1 MGLNCQLWR
10 SYDVTATPKSKTQ
23 YINLTVV
30 TRPFIWAI
38 ASRRT
43 IRMHGDIGQNV
54 WNWHIFKLCPKMAHY
69 LQLFLEQPYHQKM
82 RHNALFPFRWYV
94 GGGTA
99 SVKKVIRK
107 KPNFYG
113 SFNFW
118 HILAQRKCDN
128 RFLTTDPDWPLDG
141 KFFGTFGFPFMF
153 MWEKLFSLKVKKY
166 FNFQTLLWRHSH
178 AQIQNQPHPRMP
190 LEKDNIWCEGHFG
203 TPAGSKVMAKRLF
216 WHPIFDPIFRFLA
229 HSGAT
234 VKGTKSPFPPFSI
247 HHIATTLPPFAIRY
261 PFWSLCAKVPN
272 RAHFRL
278 PLWRHDHAQP
288 RPISRHLW
296 TSRRSFVWAMS
307 QFCHFCGSKVTV
319 QSVFLALFGTSATRF
334 VPNNSEQKGG
344 TPVQTKVLRYPTEF
358 GTVWADSAV
367 CTSCHFF
374 APLVWKSV
382 KKCQNRLFW
391 RHCDVGATPNLDAV
405 FRKRCAPT
413 SSTTSRKP
421 RFDTPFRFRVIHEK
435 PVFRPFFPPPWHMFF
450 GVYPTLPLYPNS
462 QISYSTRTLYRYTF

>member
-141 KFFGTFGFPFMF
+141 KFF
-153 MWEKLFSLKVKKY
+153 
-166 FNFQTLLWRHSH
+166 
-178 AQIQNQPHPRMP
+178 
-190 LEKDNIWCEGHFG
+190 
-203 TPAGSKVMAKRLF
+203 
-216 WHPIFDPIFRFLA
+216 WHVWI
-229 HSGAT
+229 
-234 VKGTKSPFPPFSI
+234 SI
-247 HHIATTLPPFAIRY
+247 HVHVR
-261 PFWSLCAKVPN
+261 KVIQPQSQKIFQFSDL
-272 RAHFRL
+272 AVTS
-278 PLWRHDHAQP
+278 QP
-288 RPISRHLW
+288 RPNSKPTTPKDAPWKGQHLVW
-296 TSRRSFVWAMS
+296 GAFWYPRWFKSYGQKTFLAPHFWPYFSVFGTQWCNRKRYQVAVPTLFNPPYSDHFATVCNSVPLLVSLCQGPKQGPLSLASVTSRPR
-307 QFCHFCGSKVTV
+307 
-319 QSVFLALFGTSATRF
+319 
-334 VPNNSEQKGG
+334 
-344 TPVQTKVLRYPTEF
+344 PT
-358 GTVWADSAV
+358 
-367 CTSCHFF
+367 
-374 APLVWKSV
+374 
-382 KKCQNRLFW
+382 
-391 RHCDVGATPNLDAV
+391 TPNLTSLVDLAEIFRLSHVPVLSLLWVKSYCPKCV
-405 FRKRCAPT
+405 FGTFRHQCHSVCA
-413 SSTTSRKP
+413 K
-421 RFDTPFRFRVIHEK
+421 
-435 PVFRPFFPPPWHMFF
+435 
-450 GVYPTLPLYPNS
+450 
-462 QISYSTRTLYRYTF
+462 